1 MPAQEW
7 RVHTRAFTVV
17 TICDSVGAARNA
29 LGMVDADAKPSY
41 SDYLALERTFL
52 AWIRTAL
59 ALMGFGFVVARFG
72 LFLHELQLAQ
82 PSLPARPSGLSLW
95 FGTALI
101 VLGTLVSVSSAW
113 RHVRLVRDLNCGG
126 SLVRRPS
133 RPALGVALV
142 LAAVGAAMVGYVARE
157 LRW

>member
-1 MPAQEW
+1 MQDVQP
-7 RVHTRAFTVV
+7 R
-17 TICDSVGAARNA
+17 
-29 LGMVDADAKPSY
+29 PSF
-41 SDYLALERTFL
+41 SDYLAVERTFL

-72 LFLHELQLAQ
+72 LFLRELQLAQ
-82 PSLPARPSGLSLW
+82 PTLPARSPGLSLW

-113 RHVRLVRDLNCGG
+113 RHVRLVRDLEAGG
-126 SLVRRPS
+126 ALLRRPS
-133 RPALGVALV
+133 RPAVGVALV
-142 LAAVGAAMVGYVARE
+142 LATVGVAMVGYVARE